1 MIYFIMENIF
11 SQTSNELIQ
20 QSINE
25 VSEQIQKDLQ
35 PSAEKVKNAARELI
49 KYTQEIENEYRN
61 IVNQKNAFNS
71 STDIETVFH
80 FTKKMIKN
88 NTFDFFYGAD
98 DMIDSQKL
106 LDVLVKAFDYDLS
119 GEIAHM
125 ERKNGDIIK
134 MIID

>member
-1 MIYFIMENIF
+1 MRLFDERLLRVRILSHTGDKIHI
-11 SQTSNELIQ
+11 ELP
-20 QSINE
+20 
-25 VSEQIQKDLQ
+25 VGF
-35 PSAEKVKNAARELI
+35 V
-49 KYTQEIENEYRN
+49 
-61 IVNQKNAFNS
+61 
-71 STDIETVFH
+71 
-80 FTKKMIKN
+80 KKMIKN

>member
-1 MIYFIMENIF
+1 MRLSDERLLRVRILSHTGDKIPVGF
-11 SQTSNELIQ
+11 
-20 QSINE
+20 
-25 VSEQIQKDLQ
+25 V
-35 PSAEKVKNAARELI
+35 
-49 KYTQEIENEYRN
+49 
-61 IVNQKNAFNS
+61 
-71 STDIETVFH
+71 
-80 FTKKMIKN
+80 KKMIKN

>member
-1 MIYFIMENIF
+1 MRLSDERLLRVRILSHTGDKIH
-11 SQTSNELIQ
+11 
-20 QSINE
+20 
-25 VSEQIQKDLQ
+25 
-35 PSAEKVKNAARELI
+35 I
-49 KYTQEIENEYRN
+49 KLP
-61 IVNQKNAFNS
+61 VGF
-71 STDIETVFH
+71 V
-80 FTKKMIKN
+80 KKMINN
-88 NTFDFFYGAD
+88 NTFAFFYGAD

>member
-1 MIYFIMENIF
+1 MR
-11 SQTSNELIQ
+11 
-20 QSINE
+20 
-25 VSEQIQKDLQ
+25 VSEERLLRVRILSHLGDKIH
-35 PSAEKVKNAARELI
+35 I
-49 KYTQEIENEYRN
+49 KLP
-61 IVNQKNAFNS
+61 VGF
-71 STDIETVFH
+71 V
-80 FTKKMIKN
+80 KKMIKN

>member
-1 MIYFIMENIF
+1 MRLFDERLLRVRILSHTGDKI
-11 SQTSNELIQ
+11 
-20 QSINE
+20 
-25 VSEQIQKDLQ
+25 
-35 PSAEKVKNAARELI
+35 LI
-49 KYTQEIENEYRN
+49 KLP
-61 IVNQKNAFNS
+61 VGF
-71 STDIETVFH
+71 V
-80 FTKKMIKN
+80 KKMIKK

>member
-1 MIYFIMENIF
+1 MRLSDERLLRVRILSHTGE
-11 SQTSNELIQ
+11 
-20 QSINE
+20 
-25 VSEQIQKDLQ
+25 
-35 PSAEKVKNAARELI
+35 
-49 KYTQEIENEYRN
+49 
-61 IVNQKNAFNS
+61 
-71 STDIETVFH
+71 
-80 FTKKMIKN
+80 KMIKN

>member
-1 MIYFIMENIF
+1 MR
-11 SQTSNELIQ
+11 
-20 QSINE
+20 
-25 VSEQIQKDLQ
+25 VSEERLLRVRILSHLGDKIH
-35 PSAEKVKNAARELI
+35 I
-49 KYTQEIENEYRN
+49 KLP
-61 IVNQKNAFNS
+61 VGF
-71 STDIETVFH
+71 V
-80 FTKKMIKN
+80 KKMIKN
-88 NTFDFFYGAD
+88 NTFDFFYGSD

>member
-1 MIYFIMENIF
+1 MRLSDERLLRVRILSHTGDKIHITLPVGFC
-11 SQTSNELIQ
+11 
-20 QSINE
+20 
-25 VSEQIQKDLQ
+25 
-35 PSAEKVKNAARELI
+35 
-49 KYTQEIENEYRN
+49 
-61 IVNQKNAFNS
+61 
-71 STDIETVFH
+71 
-80 FTKKMIKN
+80 KKMIKN

>member
-1 MIYFIMENIF
+1 MRLSGERLLRVRILSHTGDKIH
-11 SQTSNELIQ
+11 
-20 QSINE
+20 
-25 VSEQIQKDLQ
+25 
-35 PSAEKVKNAARELI
+35 I
-49 KYTQEIENEYRN
+49 KLP
-61 IVNQKNAFNS
+61 VGF
-71 STDIETVFH
+71 V
-80 FTKKMIKN
+80 KKMIKN

>member
-1 MIYFIMENIF
+1 MRLSDERLLRIRILSHMGDKIH
-11 SQTSNELIQ
+11 
-20 QSINE
+20 
-25 VSEQIQKDLQ
+25 
-35 PSAEKVKNAARELI
+35 I
-49 KYTQEIENEYRN
+49 KLPIEF
-61 IVNQKNAFNS
+61 V
-71 STDIETVFH
+71 
-80 FTKKMIKN
+80 KKMVKN

-98 DMIDSQKL
+98 DMIDSKKL

>member
-1 MIYFIMENIF
+1 MRLSYERLLRVRILSHTGDKIH
-11 SQTSNELIQ
+11 
-20 QSINE
+20 
-25 VSEQIQKDLQ
+25 
-35 PSAEKVKNAARELI
+35 I
-49 KYTQEIENEYRN
+49 KLP
-61 IVNQKNAFNS
+61 VGF
-71 STDIETVFH
+71 V
-80 FTKKMIKN
+80 KKMIKN

-106 LDVLVKAFDYDLS
+106 LDVLVKAFDYDVS

>member
-1 MIYFIMENIF
+1 MRLSDESLLRVRILSPTGDKIH
-11 SQTSNELIQ
+11 
-20 QSINE
+20 
-25 VSEQIQKDLQ
+25 
-35 PSAEKVKNAARELI
+35 I
-49 KYTQEIENEYRN
+49 KLP
-61 IVNQKNAFNS
+61 VGF
-71 STDIETVFH
+71 V
-80 FTKKMIKN
+80 KKMIKN